1 MKRHF
6 EPAGSRFEAPSLVG
20 PAVAEPFS
28 FDLHRAYRSIFP
40 AKTIMSGVSAVSTDH
55 EILAERPMPPG
66 LPLGVSG
73 PCFQARAV
81 SHAVASHCN
90 ILTT

>member
-1 MKRHF
+1 L
-6 EPAGSRFEAPSLVG
+6 EG

-28 FDLHRAYRSIFP
+28 FDFHRARRSIFP
-40 AKTIMSGVSAVSTDH
+40 AKTIMSDVRAVSTGH

-66 LPLGVSG
+66 LPIGVSG

-90 ILTT
+90 ILTM

>member
-1 MKRHF
+1 L
-6 EPAGSRFEAPSLVG
+6 EG
-20 PAVAEPFS
+20 PAVAEHFS
-28 FDLHRAYRSIFP
+28 FDLNRARRSIFP
-40 AKTIMSGVSAVSTDH
+40 AIMSGVRAVSTGH

-66 LPLGVSG
+66 LPIGVSG

>member
-1 MKRHF
+1 L
-6 EPAGSRFEAPSLVG
+6 EG
-20 PAVAEPFS
+20 PAVAEPFV
-28 FDLHRAYRSIFP
+28 FALHRARRGIFP
-40 AKTIMSGVSAVSTDH
+40 AKTIISGVRAVSTGH
-55 EILAERPMPPG
+55 ENLAERPMPPG
-66 LPLGVSG
+66 LPMGVSS

>member
-1 MKRHF
+1 L
-6 EPAGSRFEAPSLVG
+6 EG
-20 PAVAEPFS
+20 PAVAEPFV
-28 FDLHRAYRSIFP
+28 FALHRARRGIFP
-40 AKTIMSGVSAVSTDH
+40 AKTIMSGVRAVLISH

-66 LPLGVSG
+66 LPIGVSG